1 MEQQIAKMKDG
12 LLDIKNPIYDLIV
25 KEPWWQLIKDDKEL
39 YIEIRKENVV
49 DIYYLGG
56 RMAQIELKSQ
66 GNEKK
71 LSITAHPKYL
81 GYENTNGSKHYRQRI
96 KKDGRISYDPIYSDC
111 SELLKTHEGIN
122 ILKDKIIRYY
132 SKDKTDETTNI
143 SEKRIQ
149 GELIINNRKLYL
161 DSEFAHRLYAT
172 EKLSVRFDLVKI
184 VDGKIV
190 FEELKRINDPRL
202 RTRKGQNPEII
213 EQMHNYK
220 IFIKE
225 NLEVLAEYYK
235 ELYSIKAKLQL
246 PLPIVDVE
254 TLTVDPEPFLL
265 IMNLYNRNLSQGKR
279 ERVDDIK
286 KVLNDNHYK
295 FDILNYK

>member
-1 MEQQIAKMKDG
+1 MEQQIAKMKVG
-12 LLDIKNPIYDLIV
+12 LLDINNPIYDLIV
-25 KEPWWQLIKDDKEL
+25 KEPWWQLIKDDKDL
-39 YIEIRKENVV
+39 YIEIRKENIV
-49 DIYYLGG
+49 DVYYLGG
-56 RMAQIELKSQ
+56 RMAGIELKVR

-71 LSITAHPKYL
+71 ISITAHPKYL
-81 GYENTNGSKHYRQRI
+81 GFEDTNDSEHYRRV
-96 KKDGRISYDPIYSDC
+96 KKDGRVLYVPIYSDC

-122 ILKDKIIRYY
+122 ILKDNIVRYY

-149 GELIINNRKLYL
+149 GELIINNRRLYL

-202 RTRKGQNPEII
+202 RTGKGQNPEII